1 MFSVMFWL
9 PLTLGFSKM
18 QCRKECLSHWMT
30 KFNLR
35 TQLSVA
41 WLSNSLSQLCTWSKV
56 YIYAASNVPQPI
68 CPGTSVCK
76 LLWWNCWILRERGL
90 AGTALTGREGPWV
103 STHMKGRLRHLG
115 ALMTDWAALF
125 WLKSSFNMHDKRRP
139 SGTFLG
145 NSAESPDKLLWFLP
159 LLFIMSSSVVVE
171 VPSKRKGICLSKTIC
186 FSRPIQCSR
195 DQHSL
200 CTMS

>member
-41 WLSNSLSQLCTWSKV
+41 WLSNSLSQLYTWSKV
-56 YIYAASNVPQPI
+56 YIYAASNVPHPI

-145 NSAESPDKLLWFLP
+145 NSARIPWQTSVVSATALHHVIVSGRWGSVKAQRHLP
-159 LLFIMSSSVVVE
+159 EQNHLLFKAHPV
-171 VPSKRKGICLSKTIC
+171 
-186 FSRPIQCSR
+186 F
-195 DQHSL
+195 
-200 CTMS
+200 